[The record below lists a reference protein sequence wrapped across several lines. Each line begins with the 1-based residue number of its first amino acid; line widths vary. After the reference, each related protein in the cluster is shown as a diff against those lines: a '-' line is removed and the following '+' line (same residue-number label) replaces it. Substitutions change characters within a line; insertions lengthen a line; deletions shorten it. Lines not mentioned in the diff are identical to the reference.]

1 MGAAP
6 WLFAFLAVADFLDLC
21 QVPAEVVAKTAGQV
35 VDALFFDQAVCVV
48 VGKAVGRIVFV
59 GQSDE
64 ANGLVVFVSDGLTF
78 GILSP
83 FGQATAV
90 TQQLGS
96 LAFAIGVSQDLAQ
109 FVVGK
114 GLAGAIRVVDAQ
126 HFAVGLAF
134 QRGGV
139 VQGISDGDQLI
150 ALVVTVPGAL
160 ARAVLEALDLR
171 QVVPPQVFGLERRVD
186 DGVRQAVLTVEV
198 FGLVAQRI
206 DLGHEVAFGIV
217 VGLPSTAIRVID
229 LSDQRR
235 QVVVLV
241 ANTPAQR
248 IGLLE
253 QPSELVVLECQLVA
267 IGQGQPGHVAG
278 VVDLDDVVIATV
290 VAARGDA
297 MVLVVMNFQ
306 LAPQYVGD
314 PGGAGLTVVAEVE
327 MFAIAGLVFDDTRL
341 AVDGFPAVL
350 ACQAQCVAV
359 AGHDAIGVTETAH

>member
-1 MGAAP
+1 MG
-6 WLFAFLAVADFLDLC
+6 
-21 QVPAEVVAKTAGQV
+21 
-35 VDALFFDQAVCVV
+35 
-48 VGKAVGRIVFV
+48 
-59 GQSDE
+59 
-64 ANGLVVFVSDGLTF
+64 
-78 GILSP
+78 
-83 FGQATAV
+83 
-90 TQQLGS
+90 
-96 LAFAIGVSQDLAQ
+96 QDLAQ

-114 GLAGAIRVVDAQ
+114 GLVGAIRVVDAQ

-139 VQGISDGDQLI
+139 VQGIGDGHQVV
-150 ALVVTVPGAL
+150 ALVIAVMRAF
-160 ARAVLEALDLR
+160 ARAVLKALYLR

-206 DLGHEVAFGIV
+206 DLGNEVAFGIV
-217 VGLPSTAIRVID
+217 VGLPGTAIRVID

-241 ANTPAQR
+241 ANTAAQR

-253 QPSELVVLECQLVA
+253 QPSKLVVLERQLVA

-306 LAPQYVGD
+306 LAP
-314 PGGAGLTVVAEVE
+314 
-327 MFAIAGLVFDDTRL
+327 
-341 AVDGFPAVL
+341 
-350 ACQAQCVAV
+350 
-359 AGHDAIGVTETAH
+359 